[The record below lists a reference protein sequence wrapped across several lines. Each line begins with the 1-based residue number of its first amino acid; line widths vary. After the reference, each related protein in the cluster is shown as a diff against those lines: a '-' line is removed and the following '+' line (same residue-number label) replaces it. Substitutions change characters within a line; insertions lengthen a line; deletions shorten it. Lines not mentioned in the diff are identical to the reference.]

1 MEQLSLAIRT
11 FNDRVKAM
19 NQTNGKQLV
28 LSAQEAKSLHTD
40 IYALLAN
47 IAELAAQGGGVK
59 DDVIQIS
66 VDGGGFK

>member
-1 MEQLSLAIRT
+1 MEQLSVAIKT

-28 LSAQEAKSLHTD
+28 LSAQEARSLHND
-40 IYALLAN
+40 IYALMTN
-47 IAELAAQGGGVK
+47 ISELASNKKA

>member
-1 MEQLSLAIRT
+1 MEQISLTIRT
-11 FNDRVKAM
+11 FNDKVKIM

-28 LSAQEAKSLHTD
+28 LSAQEARNLHND
-40 IYALLAN
+40 IYAMLAN
-47 IAELAAQGGGVK
+47 IAELASNKVQ

>member
-11 FNDRVKAM
+11 FNDRVKHM

-28 LSAQEAKSLHTD
+28 LSAQEARSLHND
-40 IYALLAN
+40 IYALLTN
-47 IAELAAQGGGVK
+47 IAESVSQSNSSS

-66 VDGGGFK
+66 MDGGSFK

>member
-1 MEQLSLAIRT
+1 METITLAIRT

-19 NQTNGKQLV
+19 NQTNAKQVV
-28 LSAQEAKSLHTD
+28 LSAQEARNLHND

-47 IAELAAQGGGVK
+47 IAELSAGAPK
-59 DDVIQIS
+59 EEIIQIS

>member
-1 MEQLSLAIRT
+1 MEQISLTVRT
-11 FNDRVKAM
+11 FNDKVKIM

-28 LSAQEAKSLHTD
+28 LSAQEARNLHND
-40 IYALLAN
+40 IYAMLAN
-47 IAELAAQGGGVK
+47 IAELASNKVQ